1 MDYSEGARLVTT
13 PPPAQ
18 NSKLV
23 SMQDS
28 ELLRTEVIVAKP
40 KKFVREDVRMPDGV
54 EIDWYYMDTPASV
67 MVVAVTEDGKLVM
80 VEQYR
85 HNLKRHA
92 IELPAGAVSD
102 GEDPETAALR
112 ELDEETGY
120 RPAEGAQ
127 LRHLGSYYSLPSE
140 TNKITHVYLAAPVVK
155 VGEPVLD
162 NLIER
167 YFDMSVQVIPTAEAF
182 GRLGRDIDGM
192 ETVGALL
199 LARAQLESA

>member
-1 MDYSEGARLVTT
+1 VTMPT
-13 PPPAQ
+13 PEETRAA
-18 NSKLV
+18 
-23 SMQDS
+23 SMKDG
-28 ELLRTEVIVAKP
+28 ETLRSEVIVAKP
-40 KKFVREDVRMPDGV
+40 KKFIREDIRMPDGA

-102 GEDPETAALR
+102 GEDPETTALR

-120 RPAEGAQ
+120 RLSEGVQ

-155 VGEPVLD
+155 AGEPVLD

-167 YFDMSVQVIPTAEAF
+167 YFDMSVRVIPATEVF

-199 LARAQLESA
+199 LARTHL